1 MPLAN
6 LTDSNNVLVCYD
18 FMSAKKYVGVSSFEQ
33 PVTVETRQASLE
45 LYADAV
51 VIHKSGIEFRSPTPF
66 NPWAEMTVALQPPGG
81 GARLHCH
88 GVVIACSGSK
98 HAGYHVS
105 MIFTSLTKQVQTRLN
120 SMARSDLGVG

>member
-1 MPLAN
+1 
-6 LTDSNNVLVCYD
+6 
-18 FMSAKKYVGVSSFEQ
+18 MSAKKYVGDSSFEQ
-33 PVTVETRQASLE
+33 SVTVEVRQASLE
-45 LYADAV
+45 LSADTV

-66 NPWAEMTVALQPPGG
+66 NPWTEMTVALQPPGDG
-81 GARLHCH
+81 GKLHCH

-105 MIFTSLTKQVQTRLN
+105 MVFTSLTKQVQTRLN